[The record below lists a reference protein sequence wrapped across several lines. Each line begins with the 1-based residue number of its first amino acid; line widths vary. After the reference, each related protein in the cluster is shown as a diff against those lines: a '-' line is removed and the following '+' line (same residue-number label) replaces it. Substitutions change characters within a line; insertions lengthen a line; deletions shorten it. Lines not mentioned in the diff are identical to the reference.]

1 MSNSPQSTS
10 YHSYSSTDMEG
21 PGHPGE
27 VLTPLRS
34 SETGIAPAH
43 QFLYLKVK
51 GSYGINL
58 SPALFAKDVIAGMII
73 TQNMVG
79 PTTRER
85 PEAPLNVM
93 VLSECEAVLEL
104 SESADLESHI
114 ISLAAVEWWVGQKVV
129 TESRVATHE
138 EISEAKRKTEEE
150 EWHHEN
156 PNEEMQVEARFV
168 KMMEDTHKLAVN
180 PYGDALR
187 ISTFSGVV
195 PPPKN
200 EASFSQWVHEVR
212 DALGRFPEPTV
223 RNWIT
228 RSLRG
233 APAEL
238 VRGLGPNP
246 AVETVIK
253 KLHSMHG
260 AVAPLDVMMRRLF
273 NISQN
278 KGEQISSFATR
289 LETAINSIQHD
300 HPGQLTQA
308 TIQNSLRDRFYQGL
322 KKSLKESL
330 RYLYAAKVT
339 YEEILTAARAAEAE
353 SEDYK
358 EVGGATSK
366 AA

>member
-1 MSNSPQSTS
+1 
-10 YHSYSSTDMEG
+10 
-21 PGHPGE
+21 
-27 VLTPLRS
+27 
-34 SETGIAPAH
+34 
-43 QFLYLKVK
+43 
-51 GSYGINL
+51 
-58 SPALFAKDVIAGMII
+58 
-73 TQNMVG
+73 
-79 PTTRER
+79 
-85 PEAPLNVM
+85 
-93 VLSECEAVLEL
+93 
-104 SESADLESHI
+104 
-114 ISLAAVEWWVGQKVV
+114 
-129 TESRVATHE
+129 
-138 EISEAKRKTEEE
+138 
-150 EWHHEN
+150 
-156 PNEEMQVEARFV
+156 MQTEARFV
-168 KMMEDTHKLAVN
+168 KMMEDIHKLAVN
-180 PYGDALR
+180 PHGDALR

-212 DALGRFPEPTV
+212 DALGRFPERTV

-253 KLHSMHG
+253 KLYSMHG

-278 KGEQISSFATR
+278 KGEQISPFATR

-366 AA
+366 AAQAPHPEVMEQLASIQAVVKKAWNAQQNSQQKQRKRGDGKKDNNNNPSGKKKRNDSCYGCGGMGNFIKDCPNPHKSSLNSKRGGKKPKAPPATTKKETETSSPAEDTSPEEEQTPEDGPEQV